1 MPDASTRICLSIGI
15 TDAKY
20 LRWHSAVIVANCDA
34 IYSERVGPGTIGDAY
49 GLKKS
54 SAQSATEA
62 IAVIAWPHEYPE
74 RWGGAD
80 GCAGPTARVGG

>member
-1 MPDASTRICLSIGI
+1 MPEANTRICLSIGI

-20 LRWHSAVIVANCDA
+20 LRRHPDVIVANCDA
-34 IYSERVGPGTIGDAY
+34 IYSERVGRGTIGDAY

-62 IAVIAWPHEYPE
+62 IAVIAWPHEYP
-74 RWGGAD
+74 GGRR
-80 GCAGPTARVGG
+80 GGRTGARGLQRG